1 MCAVL
6 QPGGEE
12 PSGSQGEAQRLRSA
26 NAAGTML
33 AALWLRGRTC
43 PRPKYVHALL
53 GPHQRPPAGR
63 RSQGLGEARAP
74 VCRRVTLLGCAEPA
88 PPLGASDA
96 MRLELCIKRAQGNL
110 SLCEGEN
117 VILYLVLLCIFFCKH
132 ETVVGSKNCFSV
144 KVTGSQRRWNS
155 TEGTNKVS
163 WAHLQR
169 QAGSCSVR
177 TAPRCQTR
185 V

>member
-1 MCAVL
+1 MASWKDLPTAEVC
-6 QPGGEE
+6 P
-12 PSGSQGEAQRLRSA
+12 R
-26 NAAGTML
+26 AAGSTP
-33 AALWLRGRTC
+33 ASSCGKTISGAGRS
-43 PRPKYVHALL
+43 K
-53 GPHQRPPAGR
+53 GPCVPAGD
-63 RSQGLGEARAP
+63 S
-74 VCRRVTLLGCAEPA
+74 TLLGCAEPA

-132 ETVVGSKNCFSV
+132 KTVVGSKNCFSV
-144 KVTGSQRRWNS
+144 KVTGSRRRWNS

-177 TAPRCQTR
+177 TAPGCQTR